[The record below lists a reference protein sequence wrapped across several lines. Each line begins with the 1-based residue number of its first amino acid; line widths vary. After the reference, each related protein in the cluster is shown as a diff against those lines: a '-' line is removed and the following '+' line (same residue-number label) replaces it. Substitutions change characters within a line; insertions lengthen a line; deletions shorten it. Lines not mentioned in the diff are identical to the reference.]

1 MRQDNVLALSSEI
14 IWQQAKEALDRVKEA
29 FKAILKAI
37 SDALKRIA
45 DLFEKIKAHIILLRT
60 LQTRYS
66 VVLYN
71 AQHHKKARVRKNN
84 ANRLKRI
91 LRGYLNGTFA

>member
-29 FKAILKAI
+29 FKAI
-37 SDALKRIA
+37 
-45 DLFEKIKAHIILLRT
+45 IILLRT

-71 AQHHKKARVRKNN
+71 AQHHKKGQGAKKECQSTEKN
-84 ANRLKRI
+84 
-91 LRGYLNGTFA
+91 T

>member
-29 FKAILKAI
+29 FKAI
-37 SDALKRIA
+37 
-45 DLFEKIKAHIILLRT
+45 IILLRT

-71 AQHHKKARVRKNN
+71 AQHHKKARVRKKNV
-84 ANRLKRI
+84 NRLKRI

>member
-29 FKAILKAI
+29 FKAI
-37 SDALKRIA
+37 
-45 DLFEKIKAHIILLRT
+45 IILLRT

-71 AQHHKKARVRKNN
+71 AQHYKKARVRKKNV
-84 ANRLKRI
+84 NRLKRI